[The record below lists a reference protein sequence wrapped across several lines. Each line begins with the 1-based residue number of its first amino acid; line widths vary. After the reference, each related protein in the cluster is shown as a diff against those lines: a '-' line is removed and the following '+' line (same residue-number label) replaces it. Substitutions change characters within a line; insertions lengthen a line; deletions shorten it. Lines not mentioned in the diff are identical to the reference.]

1 MKKLSI
7 FISIISIIFCL
18 TLYAAEERI
27 VNFRILP
34 AAVQETVLEYVNRND
49 ITKVELIKDEGVTKY
64 EIESVTNGKTLD
76 ITVAENGILL
86 EIEKGISFSE
96 LPLEA
101 QREINKDYPTIKTS
115 EIESVNLFYYD
126 VEGQVDGKT
135 VKFKV
140 LPSGDIEDLAPD
152 KDDGK

>member
-34 AAVQETVLEYVNRND
+34 ASVQKTVLEYVNRND

-64 EIESVTNGKTLD
+64 EIEKCPQTEKTLD
-76 ITVAENGILL
+76 ITVAENGI
-86 EIEKGISFSE
+86 S
-96 LPLEA
+96 A
-101 QREINKDYPTIKTS
+101 
-115 EIESVNLFYYD
+115 
-126 VEGQVDGKT
+126 
-135 VKFKV
+135 
-140 LPSGDIEDLAPD
+140 
-152 KDDGK
+152 